1 MEIAGKS
8 VLITGAGRGIG
19 AALAQRLAGERPR
32 GIVVSDIDETAARE
46 TAAVLSE
53 QGCPVLAAGAD
64 VSQGDEVE
72 RLVEAA
78 TDEFGPVDVAISN
91 AGIATARGLYAGDQD
106 WEAAWSVNVM
116 GHVRLAKAV
125 LPGMVRRR
133 TGYLVLT
140 ASAVGLL
147 GLPGDAPYSVTKH
160 ATVGL
165 AEWLAVT
172 YLPRGVRVS
181 ALCPLG
187 VRTGLLMPA
196 IENGHLA
203 GTLIEEAAP
212 IIEPAEV
219 AESVVRGIADERFFI
234 LPHPEVAAMHVAKV
248 TDPEKWI
255 AEQAEASTRRRR
267 R

>member
-1 MEIAGKS
+1 MDTARKS
-8 VLITGAGRGIG
+8 VVITGAGRGIG
-19 AALAQRLAGERPR
+19 AALARRLAVERPR
-32 GIVVSDIDETAARE
+32 GIVVSDIDETAAE
-46 TAAVLSE
+46 ATAALLGE
-53 QGCPVLAAGAD
+53 QGCPVLAVGAD
-64 VSQGDEVE
+64 VSRGDQVE
-72 RLVEAA
+72 RLVAAA
-78 TDEFGPVDVAISN
+78 TDAFGPVDVAISN
-91 AGIATARGLYAGDQD
+91 AGVATARGLYAADQD
-106 WEAAWSVNVM
+106 WETAWSVNVM

-165 AEWLAVT
+165 AEWLAFT
-172 YLPRGVRVS
+172 YRARGVQVS

-196 IENGHLA
+196 VENGHLA

-219 AESVVRGIADERFFI
+219 AEAVVRGIADERFLI
-234 LPHPEVAAMHVAKV
+234 LPHPEVAAMHAAKAA
-248 TDPEKWI
+248 DPDAWI
-255 AEQAEASTRRRR
+255 AERADASARRRR

>member
-1 MEIAGKS
+1 MNIAGKT
-8 VLITGAGRGIG
+8 VVITGAGRGIG
-19 AALAQRLAGERPR
+19 AAIAQRLAVEQPR
-32 GIVVSDIDETAARE
+32 GIVVSDIDERAAKDTAAR
-46 TAAVLSE
+46 LGE
-53 QGCPVLAAGAD
+53 QGCPVLAVGSD
-64 VSQGDEVE
+64 VSDGDQVE
-72 RLVEAA
+72 RLVTAA
-78 TDEFGPVDVAISN
+78 TDAFGPVDVAISN
-91 AGIATARGLYAGDQD
+91 AGVATARGLYAAEQE

-133 TGYLVLT
+133 AGSVVLT

-165 AEWLAVT
+165 AEWLAFT
-172 YLPRGVRVS
+172 YRPRGVHVS

-196 IENGHLA
+196 VEHGHLA
-203 GTLIEEAAP
+203 GAMVEAAAP

-219 AESVVRGIADERFFI
+219 AEAVVRGIDAERFLI
-234 LPHPEVAAMHVAKV
+234 LPHPEVAAMHAAKAA
-248 TDPEKWI
+248 DPDAWI
-255 AEQAEASTRRRR
+255 AEQADASARRRR